1 MLVQII
7 CVLILASAMLAHDIP
22 KFSLAS
28 VRDRVVYG
36 VLLLPV
42 LYLGFIFIAAK
53 PWPNLD
59 SLFNQLTGP
68 AEHIV
73 HWINPAIS

>member
-1 MLVQII
+1 MVGKII
-7 CVLILASAMLAHDIP
+7 CVLLLASAMLAHDIP
-22 KFSLAS
+22 RFKQAS
-28 VRDRVVYG
+28 IRDRVVYG

-53 PWPNLD
+53 PWPNID
-59 SLFNQLTGP
+59 SIFNLFTAP